1 MEKTTTQKFRLGL
14 FVVIGTLIFIL
25 AMYFIGSKQQLFS
38 SSVSINA
45 VFDNASG
52 LQIGNNVRYSGI
64 NIGTVRE
71 IKMINDTAI
80 CISMVI
86 DKESFQFIKKDAIAS
101 IGSDG
106 LVGNMIVNI
115 VPGKGNPSPLI
126 TGDTIRTIRKVRTD
140 DMMNTLSVT
149 NNNAAL
155 LTADLLK
162 ITHEITQ
169 GEGTL
174 GLLLKD
180 TVMARDL
187 KQTLYFLKVSS
198 KETAQTVQRLNALIK
213 SLDNKNN
220 TLGVI
225 KDTAVAG
232 KVKSI
237 ISNLDE
243 SSQEMHQVVTN
254 LNATIVN
261 MKDGK
266 GAINYLSNDPKLVK
280 KIDSTIV
287 NINEASLLLNQ
298 NLEALKHSFLLRGYF
313 KKQEKE
319 KKKAEKKANN

>member
-1 MEKTTTQKFRLGL
+1 MEKTTSQKFRLGV
-14 FVVIGTLIFIL
+14 FVVFGTLIFIG

-38 SSVSINA
+38 SSKKLNA

-80 CISMVI
+80 CISMFVE
-86 DKESFQFIKKDAIAS
+86 KEAFSFIKKDAIAS

-106 LVGNMIVNI
+106 LVGNMIINI
-115 VPGKGNPSPLI
+115 LPGKGNPKGVIS
-126 TGDTIRTIRKVRTD
+126 GDTIRTIRKIRTD
-140 DMMNTLSVT
+140 DLMNTLSIT
-149 NNNAAL
+149 NTNASL
-155 LTADLLK
+155 LTGDLLK

-174 GLLLKD
+174 GLLLRD
-180 TVMARDL
+180 TIMASDL
-187 KQTLYFLKVSS
+187 KQTLFFLKISS
-198 KETAQTVQRLNALIK
+198 KETAQTVQQLNRLIQ
-213 SLDNKNN
+213 SLDNKNT

-225 KDTAVAG
+225 KDTVVAG
-232 KVKSI
+232 KIKSI

-254 LNATIVN
+254 LNTTITN
-261 MKDGK
+261 LKDGK
-266 GAINYLSNDPKLVK
+266 GAINYLSNDPELVK
-280 KIDSTIV
+280 KIDSTVV
-287 NINEASLLLNQ
+287 NINEASLLLNH

-313 KKQEKE
+313 KKQEKQ
-319 KKKAEKKANN
+319 KRKAEKKHN